1 MALPLLFLIRTL
13 NLIVRCEVTL
23 EYVALTLAL
32 AQVLSQGPG
41 DSFRVRV
48 LKVEP

>member
-32 AQVLSQGPG
+32 AQVLKAQGIPLELG
-41 DSFRVRV
+41 F
-48 LKVEP
+48 